1 MRLNTT
7 FGKCFCSVEQ
17 DVKGEDKTNP
27 EAQQHA
33 AGNDQ

>member
-17 DVKGEDKTNP
+17 DVKGDDKDTSQD
-27 EAQQHA
+27 QQHA
-33 AGNDQ
+33 AGKDQ